1 MEKRTILAIALSF
14 LVLMAFDFAY
24 RRYFAPEPP
33 PPVVEESGSEQLIK
47 DEQQKQEKP
56 APAVREQEAVEPDI
70 PFSETDTRAEGPQEI
85 VIRGELYQAVLD
97 NKGAILASWILNQ
110 YQSSKGRDFEM
121 IAAGHKGEKWPR
133 PGSVLFDDPDITTIA
148 NEELYAVTVN
158 GDSYS
163 GFPLSAPVDVVMKL
177 RRGDLAIQKT
187 FRFNEDNYT
196 VDLSATFEKGGQDLE
211 GKILLAQDICPI
223 EEHLQGRYSKLEA
236 AYFDGKK
243 VQRESAPGGDEG
255 DVTISGNIGWV
266 GLDTHY
272 FTALAIPEKSIMSFE
287 IRGYEIED
295 TTLEGDSIERSLL
308 SLKIPVDGSINALFY
323 FGPKKQSNLK
333 ALPDKD
339 LSAVINYGMFSI
351 LARPLLSALRWIHG
365 YVNNY
370 GYAIILLTLL
380 LSILLFPLR
389 LKQMLSMKKM
399 QTVQPKV
406 KVIQER
412 YKKYKK
418 TDPKRAEMNRE
429 IMALYKEHNVN
440 PMSGCL
446 PLLVQMPLLFA
457 FYRLLAV
464 SIELRQAPFIAW
476 IQDLSVKDPYYV
488 VPILMGVT
496 MFISQ
501 KMTPMAPTADS
512 SQMKMMQYLPVIF
525 TFMFMSLS
533 SGLNLYFLCSNIFQV
548 GFQKIA
554 ERWIPSSKKDA
565 KKAVVP
571 KGKTKRK

>member
-14 LVLMAFDFAY
+14 LVLMGFEFVY
-24 RRYFAPEPP
+24 RNFIAS
-33 PPVVEESGSEQLIK
+33 EE
-47 DEQQKQEKP
+47 P
-56 APAVREQEAVEPDI
+56 APIIDETSSEPQIKPEIPEISAKAVVDKAQAPTT
-70 PFSETDTRAEGPQEI
+70 PFSETDTTAEDPQEI
-85 VIRGELYQAVLD
+85 VIRGELYQAVVD
-97 NKGAILASWILNQ
+97 NKGAVLASWILNH
-110 YQSSKGRDFEM
+110 YRSSKDRDFEM
-121 IAAGHKGEKWPR
+121 ITPGDKGEKWFL
-133 PGSVLFDDPDITTIA
+133 PGSVLFDDPDFTTIA
-148 NEELYAVTVN
+148 NEELYEVTVN
-158 GDSYS
+158 GSPYS
-163 GFPLSAPVDVVMKL
+163 GLPVSAPVEVVMTL

-187 FRFNEDNYT
+187 FRFNSENYT
-196 VDLSATFEKGGQDLE
+196 VDLTATFEKEGRDLE
-211 GKILLAQDICPI
+211 GKILIGQDICPI
-223 EEHLQGRYSKLEA
+223 EEHLEGRYTKLEA

-243 VQRESAPGGDEG
+243 VQRESAPGDDEG
-255 DVTISGNIGWV
+255 EVTISGNIGWV
-266 GLDTHY
+266 GLDSHY
-272 FTALAIPEKSIMSFE
+272 FSAIAIPEKSIPSFE

-295 TTLEGDSIERSLL
+295 TTLEGKSVERSLI
-308 SLKIPVDGSINALFY
+308 SLKIPVDGSINYLMY

-333 ALPDKD
+333 AIPTQD
-339 LSAVINYGMFSI
+339 LSGVIDYGMFSI
-351 LARPLLSALRWIHG
+351 LARPLLSALRWIHQ

-370 GYAIILLTLL
+370 GFAIILLTLL

-399 QTVQPKV
+399 QAIQPKV
-406 KVIQER
+406 KAVQEK

-429 IMALYKEHNVN
+429 VMALYKANNVN

-457 FYRLLAV
+457 FYRLLSV
-464 SIELRQAPFIAW
+464 SIELRQAPFIFW
-476 IQDLSVKDPYYV
+476 LKDLSVHDPIFLL
-488 VPILMGVT
+488 PILMGVT
-496 MFISQ
+496 MFLSQ

-525 TFMFMSLS
+525 TIMFLKVS

-554 ERWIPSSKKDA
+554 EKWMGDGKKDG
-565 KKAVVP
+565 KKEVTQ

>member
-14 LVLMAFDFAY
+14 LILMAFEFVN
-24 RRYFAPEPP
+24 RKFLAPE
-33 PPVVEESGSEQLIK
+33 E
-47 DEQQKQEKP
+47 P
-56 APAVREQEAVEPDI
+56 APIVDQTSEEKQMREAPPSKEIEEEGNAQEISAPL
-70 PFSETDTRAEGPQEI
+70 SETDTRAEGPVQ
-85 VIRGELYQAVLD
+85 VAIRGELYRAIVD
-97 NKGAILASWILNQ
+97 NKGAVLSSWILND
-110 YQSSKGRDFEM
+110 YRSSQGRDFEM
-121 IAAGHKGEKWPR
+121 IAAGEKGETWSY
-133 PGSVLFDDPDITTIA
+133 PGSVLFDDPDLSTLA
-148 NEELYAVTVN
+148 NEELYEVTVK
-158 GDSYS
+158 GAPYS
-163 GFPLSAPVDVVMKL
+163 GMPLSAPVEVVMNL
-177 RRGDLAIQKT
+177 RRGDLAIRKT
-187 FRFNEDNYT
+187 YRFNNDNYT
-196 VDLSATFEKGGQDLE
+196 VDLSATFEKEGREIE
-211 GKILLAQDICPI
+211 GKLLLAQDICPI
-223 EEHLQGRYSKLEA
+223 EEHLEGRYTKLEA
-236 AYFDGKK
+236 VYFDGKK
-243 VQRESAPGGDEG
+243 VQRESAPGEDED

-272 FTALAIPEKSIMSFE
+272 FTAIAIPDKSIPSFE
-287 IRGYEIED
+287 IRGFEVED
-295 TTLEGDSIERSLL
+295 TTIEGETVERSLL
-308 SLKIPVDGSINALFY
+308 SVKIPVDGSINSLVY
-323 FGPKKQSNLK
+323 LGPKKQSNLK
-333 ALPDKD
+333 AIPQND
-339 LSAVINYGMFSI
+339 LSGVIDFGMFSI
-351 LARPLLSALRWIHG
+351 LARPLLFALRWIHG

-370 GYAIILLTLL
+370 GLAIITLTLL

-418 TDPKRAEMNRE
+418 TDPKRADMNRE

-464 SIELRQAPFIAW
+464 SIELRQAPFIFW
-476 IQDLSVKDPYYV
+476 IQDLSQKDPYYI
-488 VPILMGVT
+488 VPILMGIT

-501 KMTPMAPTADS
+501 KMTPMAPTADN

-525 TFMFMSLS
+525 TFMFLSLS

-554 ERWIPSSKKDA
+554 ERWMGSRKKEVN
-565 KKAVVP
+565 KEVNK